1 MTQGACG
8 FTTPENWSAIFYLFE
23 PLKLR
28 WLPAGLTTMP
38 EMVGQWANH

>member
-1 MTQGACG
+1 MAQGARG
-8 FTTPENWSAIFYLFE
+8 FTNPENWSATFYLFE